1 MPTKTLQAN
10 RNVPLPPRKIES
22 GTFFFTLALADRQS
36 DLLVSQVDRLRRSY
50 QIMQQRLA
58 RACMAESGCQHTSHN
73 HNVAILFSMVP
84 VNLTVPLEDF
94 LMGKRT
100 CDSGL
105 DDRGRDHDG
114 EIRHKRRD
122 TLVGT
127 LRQTYG
133 ADFAKGYRSDAK
145 LGTVL
150 EGEGADTLSELLK
163 RR

>member
-1 MPTKTLQAN
+1 
-10 RNVPLPPRKIES
+10 
-22 GTFFFTLALADRQS
+22 
-36 DLLVSQVDRLRRSY
+36 
-50 QIMQQRLA
+50 
-58 RACMAESGCQHTSHN
+58 
-73 HNVAILFSMVP
+73 
-84 VNLTVPLEDF
+84 
-94 LMGKRT
+94 MGKRT